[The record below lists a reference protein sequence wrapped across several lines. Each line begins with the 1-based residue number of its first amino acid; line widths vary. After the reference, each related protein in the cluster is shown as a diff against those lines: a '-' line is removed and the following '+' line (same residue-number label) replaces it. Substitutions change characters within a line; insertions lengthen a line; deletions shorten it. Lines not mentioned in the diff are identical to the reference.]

1 MKKIENV
8 LICGIGAV
16 GLTFACKIQKAL
28 PECLKVLVDIE
39 RLKKYSLEPPKM
51 NDEEKFFDYLL
62 PYETD
67 YKADLVIIATK
78 MNGLDSVC
86 KNLKNFV
93 DENTIILPI
102 LNGIEA
108 EEKVAEVYGR
118 EKVLYGYFIGHSA
131 MRVGNSVTQDGI
143 GRIVFGS
150 DKAKDKERT
159 ERVCEFFTRVG
170 IDFENP
176 VNIKYSKWLKFALNI
191 VVNQTSC
198 ILKMTFGEMQKSEKF
213 LVFARNIIREVMEL
227 ARLEGIEGWENL
239 EEDFIKALFSMV
251 ENGKT
256 SMWQDV
262 EACKKTELDIFAG
275 TVLRL
280 AAKHG
285 IQTPYNKVMYEMIS
299 IIEEKF

>member
-118 EKVLYGYFIGHSA
+118 EKVLYGYLSLIH
-131 MRVGNSVTQDGI
+131 I
-143 GRIVFGS
+143 
-150 DKAKDKERT
+150 
-159 ERVCEFFTRVG
+159 
-170 IDFENP
+170 
-176 VNIKYSKWLKFALNI
+176 
-191 VVNQTSC
+191 
-198 ILKMTFGEMQKSEKF
+198 
-213 LVFARNIIREVMEL
+213 
-227 ARLEGIEGWENL
+227 
-239 EEDFIKALFSMV
+239 
-251 ENGKT
+251 
-256 SMWQDV
+256 
-262 EACKKTELDIFAG
+262 
-275 TVLRL
+275 
-280 AAKHG
+280 
-285 IQTPYNKVMYEMIS
+285 
-299 IIEEKF
+299 